1 MNEHYF
7 KNVCLF
13 TNLFITL
20 EGGSEMF
27 DSAPD
32 NTALQRVIYQIMWST
47 FCYRQGSEMTG
58 MGFSHMYENF
68 IHKNGN

>member
-1 MNEHYF
+1 
-7 KNVCLF
+7 
-13 TNLFITL
+13 
-20 EGGSEMF
+20 MF

>member
-1 MNEHYF
+1 
-7 KNVCLF
+7 
-13 TNLFITL
+13 
-20 EGGSEMF
+20 MF

-68 IHKNGN
+68 IHKNGNRQVHRQTAQDTIHSAAKL